1 MAEVQNREA
10 PSSAGSVSRFAR
22 GRLSV
27 SLADSDNT
35 LALELQYAREE
46 IARLAF
52 LYAEM
57 TRNNADEI
65 KRLRDAL
72 AAIRYCADPHIVT
85 GWDAL
90 ASDWNKVHR
99 LATEALGG

>member
-1 MAEVQNREA
+1 M
-10 PSSAGSVSRFAR
+10 
-22 GRLSV
+22 

-72 AAIRYCADPHIVT
+72 AAIRYCADPHI
-85 GWDAL
+85 
-90 ASDWNKVHR
+90 WNKVHR